1 MTMKI
6 LRTIITITLLSFTLW
21 TFTTTTA
28 HAQIIFGTENEASNN
43 GSNRMGGP
51 AFYDNVDEET
61 PAPINGL
68 LGLGLLV
75 GAYLG
80 YRQLKTA
87 EK

>member
-1 MTMKI
+1 MTMKT
-6 LRTIITITLLSFTLW
+6 LKTIITITLLSFTLW

-28 HAQIIFGTENEASNN
+28 HAQIIFGTENDANN
-43 GSNRMGGP
+43 SANNRMGGP
-51 AFYDNVDEET
+51 AFNDNVDEET

-75 GAYLG
+75 GVYLG

-87 EK
+87 KV